1 MGSGGGGGGGGGGES
16 RRPAPKPR
24 PPVSRRPDMIDRQPA
39 SPKPKPTVSRPT
51 GGEDRPD
58 FGVVKRKVSTVAPK
72 PAPRVPDVIAAP
84 KAQPA
89 APKPTPKPTPKPAA
103 PKPTPKPTPRVPDII
118 SAPKAQPAAPKTGAK
133 LGDTGGPA
141 SEKMREVGVRYT
153 PTSTPDGGLK
163 IKADIRKTAPSGEL
177 ARERG
182 PSPGDVLATVGDLP
196 GVGRDTAAANIAG
209 RPGLNK
215 DVLGD
220 LATRAREGQLPA
232 GKITVPGAGSAAL
245 NLLNLAG
252 KKSAMSILTKIAK
265 DEPVIKDGR
274 VTYSTEIVKD
284 ERGGIAGVVEP
295 GPIEGTKVYSGR
307 PEFNPLA
314 APEPEQ
320 EPEPIAA
327 PIEPAVEDVTQD
339 TLLAPTKKRARATRS
354 KRFAEIG
361 RASCRERV

>member
-1 MGSGGGGGGGGGGES
+1 V
-16 RRPAPKPR
+16 PDVIAAPKP
-24 PPVSRRPDMIDRQPA
+24 QPA
-39 SPKPKPTVSRPT
+39 APKP
-51 GGEDRPD
+51 
-58 FGVVKRKVSTVAPK
+58 APK

-89 APKPTPKPTPKPAA
+89 APKPTLKPTPKPVAA
-103 PKPTPKPTPRVPDII
+103 KPSVPRPAPRVPDAI

-153 PTSTPDGGLK
+153 PTSTPDGGLE

-196 GVGRDTAAANIAG
+196 GVDRDTAAANIAG

-232 GKITVPGAGSAAL
+232 GEITVPGAGTAAL

-252 KKSAMSILTKIAK
+252 KKSAMSLLTKIAK
-265 DEPVIKDGR
+265 DEPVIKDGK
-274 VTYSTEIVKD
+274 VAYSTEIVKD
-284 ERGGIAGVVEP
+284 ERGGIAGIVEP
-295 GPIEGTKVYSGR
+295 GLIKGTKVYSGR

-320 EPEPIAA
+320 EPELIAA
-327 PIEPAVEDVTQD
+327 PIEPFVEDVTQD

-354 KRFAEIG
+354 KRFAGETLLEG
-361 RASCRERV
+361 GGVLYR

>member
-89 APKPTPKPTPKPAA
+89 APKPTPKPTINEAKEARIGPVKELAKSFEATKAA
-103 PKPTPKPTPRVPDII
+103 RKETGDPTARVDVY
-118 SAPKAQPAAPKTGAK
+118 
-133 LGDTGGPA
+133 
-141 SEKMREVGVRYT
+141 ET
-153 PTSTPDGGLK
+153 PTSFSEK
-163 IKADIRKTAPSGEL
+163 VAAKEA
-177 ARERG
+177 RG
-182 PSPGDVLATVGDLP
+182 PSPGDVMATLGSVA
-196 GVGRDTAAANIAG
+196 GVNRDIVAANVAG
-209 RPGLNK
+209 RPGLN
-215 DVLGD
+215 VENMGD
-220 LATRAREGQLPA
+220 LASRARGEGQLPA
-232 GKITVPGAGSAAL
+232 GEITVPGVGTAAL

-252 KKSAMSILTKIAK
+252 KKSAMSLLTKIAK
-265 DEPVIKDGR
+265 DEPVIKDGK

-284 ERGGIAGVVEP
+284 DRGSVVGIVEP
-295 GPIEGTKVYSGR
+295 GLIEGTKVYSGR

-327 PIEPAVEDVTQD
+327 PIEPVVEDVTQD

-354 KRFAEIG
+354 KRFAGETLLEG
-361 RASCRERV
+361 GGVLYR